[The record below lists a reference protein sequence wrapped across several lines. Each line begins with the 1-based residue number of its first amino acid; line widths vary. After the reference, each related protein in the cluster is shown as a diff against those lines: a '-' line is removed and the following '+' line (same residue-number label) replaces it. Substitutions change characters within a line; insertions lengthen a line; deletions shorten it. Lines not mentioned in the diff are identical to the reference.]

1 MTVYTSVFELTQNV
15 RVIPCNTCEGGKNQS
30 SHYRVGKRA
39 LYWAEDWFWLN
50 KILGVLIT

>member
-1 MTVYTSVFELTQNV
+1 MTIYISVFELTQNV

-39 LYWAEDWFWLN
+39 LYWAED
-50 KILGVLIT
+50 